1 MQNFKYMCGD
11 CTTVRRRKAAG
22 WLAFP
27 NQKKKV
33 LRVL

>member
-1 MQNFKYMCGD
+1 MYASGD

-22 WLAFP
+22 WQLS
-27 NQKKKV
+27 NTTKKVLLV